1 MTTAPR
7 CLALALA
14 VLGLLGAAALDAQ
27 AAVCGDGLVDA
38 GEACDAGSAN
48 GAFIS
53 CCTADCALRAAG
65 ETCRAATGPCDREE
79 TCDGATP
86 ECPADAVAPDAD
98 GDGVCDDIDLCPL
111 AVDPTQT
118 DDDGDGA
125 GNACDPC
132 TNVVPTTVSKAVLKL
147 TKLLTG
153 PGDDRLKLKLTG
165 LAVPAAPAL
174 DPVANGARFL
184 LSDALGNTIIDARL
198 PGGQYSS
205 GQRAG
210 WKGTGSGWN
219 YANGGQIL
227 PLIQGITKLSIKGRA
242 SHPGMFQ
249 IAVVGKNGSYGVAPG
264 GLPVLATIV
273 LDPPLATTGQ
283 CLEASFAPPRQ
294 CATSTSGAVTC
305 K

>member
-7 CLALALA
+7 SLARALA
-14 VLGLLGAAALDAQ
+14 VFGLLGATAFSAR
-27 AAVCGDGLVDA
+27 AAVCGDGVVDVA
-38 GEACDAGSAN
+38 EQCDAGSAN

-53 CCTADCALRAAG
+53 CCTVDCALRAAG
-65 ETCRAATGPCDREE
+65 DTCRTATGPCDLEE
-79 TCDGATP
+79 TCDGTTP
-86 ECPADAVAPDAD
+86 ACPADAVAPDGD
-98 GDGVCDDIDLCPL
+98 GDGTCDDVDTCPL
-111 AVDPTQT
+111 AADPAQT
-118 DDDGDGA
+118 DDDGDGV

-147 TKLLTG
+147 AKLLTG

-165 LAVPAAPAL
+165 TEVPTDPAF
-174 DPVANGARFL
+174 DPVADGVRFL

-198 PGGQYSS
+198 PGGQYDS

-210 WKGTGSGWN
+210 WKGSGSGWN

-283 CLEASFAPPRQ
+283 CLEASFAAPRT
-294 CATSTSGAVTC
+294 CAMTTSGALTC